1 MEAATGSLQKGRVRV
16 MSVRTEE
23 AAVMVKGVF
32 CDAYLFYQKYH
43 GKPMEP
49 GLWNAATADFAQ
61 IMKKY
66 DGSSICGRIMLATF
80 TQLEE
85 EKSGRCDDAS

>member
-1 MEAATGSLQKGRVRV
+1 MEAAPGTLQKGGVRA
-16 MSVRTEE
+16 MSKRDEE
-23 AAVMVKGVF
+23 AAAMVKGVF

-49 GLWNAATADFAQ
+49 GLWEAATADFGQ

-66 DGSSICGRIMLATF
+66 NGSPICGRIMLATF
-80 TQLEE
+80 SQLEE
-85 EKSGRCDDAS
+85 EMR

>member
-1 MEAATGSLQKGRVRV
+1 
-16 MSVRTEE
+16 MSVRSEE
-23 AAVMVKGVF
+23 AAAMVKGVF

-43 GKPMEP
+43 GNPMGP
-49 GLWNAATADFAQ
+49 GLWEAATADFAQ

-66 DGSSICGRIMLATF
+66 DGAPICGRIMLATF

-85 EKSGRCDDAS
+85 EKSGRSTDAS

>member
-1 MEAATGSLQKGRVRV
+1 MSTTGQAQRGKDAA
-16 MSVRTEE
+16 
-23 AAVMVKGVF
+23 AMVKGVF
-32 CDAYLFYQKYH
+32 CDAYVFYQKYH

-49 GLWNAATADFAQ
+49 GLWQSATTDFGQ

-66 DGSSICGRIMLATF
+66 DGAPICGRIMLATF

-85 EKSGRCDDAS
+85 EKNGRCDDAG

>member
-1 MEAATGSLQKGRVRV
+1 
-16 MSVRTEE
+16 MSVRSEE
-23 AAVMVKGVF
+23 AAAMVKGVF
-32 CDAYLFYQKYH
+32 RDSYLFYQKHH

-49 GLWNAATADFAQ
+49 GLWESATADFAQ

-66 DGSSICGRIMLATF
+66 DGAPICGRIMLATF

-85 EKSGRCDDAS
+85 EKSGRCTDAS

>member
-1 MEAATGSLQKGRVRV
+1 
-16 MSVRTEE
+16 MSVRSEE
-23 AAVMVKGVF
+23 AAAMVKGVF

-49 GLWNAATADFAQ
+49 GLWESATADLAQ

-66 DGSSICGRIMLATF
+66 NGAPICGRIMLATF
-80 TQLEE
+80 SQLEE
-85 EKSGRCDDAS
+85 EKR

>member
-1 MEAATGSLQKGRVRV
+1 
-16 MSVRTEE
+16 MSSRSEE

-32 CDAYLFYQKYH
+32 CDSYIFYQKYH

-49 GLWNAATADFAQ
+49 GLWESATADFAL

-66 DGSSICGRIMLATF
+66 DGAPICGRIMLATF
-80 TQLEE
+80 TQLED
-85 EKSGRCDDAS
+85 EKNGRFENVQ

>member
-1 MEAATGSLQKGRVRV
+1 

-23 AAVMVKGVF
+23 AAAMVKGVF

-49 GLWNAATADFAQ
+49 GLWNSATADFAQ

-66 DGSSICGRIMLATF
+66 NGSSICGRIMLATF

-85 EKSGRCDDAS
+85 EKNGTYRDVS

>member
-1 MEAATGSLQKGRVRV
+1 
-16 MSVRTEE
+16 MSVRSKE
-23 AAVMVKGVF
+23 AAAMVKGVF

-43 GKPMEP
+43 GKPMGP
-49 GLWNAATADFAQ
+49 GVWESATADFAQ

-66 DGSSICGRIMLATF
+66 DGAPICGRIMLATF

-85 EKSGRCDDAS
+85 EKNGRSADAG

>member
-1 MEAATGSLQKGRVRV
+1 
-16 MSVRTEE
+16 MSARSEE
-23 AAVMVKGVF
+23 AAAMVKGVF

-49 GLWNAATADFAQ
+49 GLWESATADFAQ

-66 DGSSICGRIMLATF
+66 DGAPICGRIMLATF
-80 TQLEE
+80 TQLED
-85 EKSGRCDDAS
+85 EKNGGFENVSKK